1 VLRVAYCVLNRTSHI
16 IRTRTQ
22 LALNTPKP
30 ASLILVWLAALLAF
44 NLAGCVSPTA
54 TPAPPAT
61 PAEQAAQTASLT
73 VQTTPSGA
81 LVNVDGE
88 PQGVSPLYLYLSPGD
103 HQISIHADGYAPL
116 TETITLLPGQEGIY
130 APALIDSAAPS
141 VTLTSTKSQAPWLG
155 QAEIH
160 VTATDN
166 VGVVELQLLLDGE
179 LLGAADGGELNIE
192 FAPADLTGVAPGGV
206 YTLTARAV
214 DAAGNVGQATLSLAI
229 GPLPEPTVAAASATP
244 GAQTPTTIVTTTAV
258 TTTVPVASP
267 TPTASPQSP
276 ATPSPAPTIA
286 ATAAATA
293 VAATSLRVTSVTIP
307 TYPYTR
313 FVSSAIDPTLGN
325 YPLLVLDRAAY
336 EASNPQPVP
345 VTYKLLV
352 LENKYLRLSIL
363 PNLGGRIYGCVFKP
377 TGNDEFYRN
386 PVLKPTGWG
395 PPSPPYP
402 AGANWW
408 LAAGG
413 LEFGFP
419 VEEHGYEWSAR
430 WGYDHVALA
439 DGGVMVSVFTRD
451 WRRPYVVVDIT
462 LSPDTAYFTVRP
474 RIVNPWG
481 APFRFKWW
489 ANAMLA
495 PGAANA
501 AGPELRFIFP
511 NSEMTVHSTGD
522 PSLPGPGQPLS
533 WPITNG
539 RDLSRLGNWN
549 QYLGFFARPAAQG
562 APGPSGAE
570 SFMGVYDTAAD
581 EGMLRIFPSDVAR
594 GAKGFAAGWSAPLDW
609 HNWTDDG
616 SGYVELHGG
625 LAPTFDD
632 WYELPPGGEISW
644 QETWYPVAKIGGV
657 TYATAGG
664 ALRLAPGAN
673 ALRVDLFPTRAVQGQ
688 LTVSLPGMDPVV
700 RKVEIS
706 PANPFGQEIVYAAAV
721 PAQGQVAVTLTDAR
735 GKTVLS
741 YRGQITLR

>member
-1 VLRVAYCVLNRTSHI
+1 MHKSQKQGPTLFRC
-16 IRTRTQ
+16 
-22 LALNTPKP
+22 
-30 ASLILVWLAALLAF
+30 LVALLLF
-44 NLAGCVSPTA
+44 SLTGCGAPTA
-54 TPAPPAT
+54 TPTAPAPAT
-61 PAEQAAQTASLT
+61 PADQIAQTASLA
-73 VQTTPSGA
+73 VQITPAGA
-81 LVNVDGE
+81 LVNVDGK
-88 PQGVSPLYLYLSPGD
+88 PQGASPLYLYLPPGD
-103 HQISIHADGYAPL
+103 HQITIHADGYATL

-130 APALIDSAAPS
+130 APTLIDSAAP
-141 VTLTSTKSQAPWLG
+141 VLTLTSTASQVPWLG

-166 VGVVELQLLLDGE
+166 VGVVELQLLLDGG
-179 LLGAADGGELNIE
+179 LLGAADGGELSFE
-192 FAPADLTGVAPGGV
+192 FAPADLSGVAPGGV

-214 DAAGNVGQATLSLAI
+214 DAAGNVGQTTLSLTI
-229 GPLPEPTVAAASATP
+229 GPLPEPTVAIGTPPSAL
-244 GAQTPTTIVTTTAV
+244 
-258 TTTVPVASP
+258 
-267 TPTASPQSP
+267 
-276 ATPSPAPTIA
+276 PAPTISATAVATATPVEATTVPTTAPSVSSTPPATSSPVPTIAITPA
-286 ATAAATA
+286 ATAI
-293 VAATSLRVTSVTIP
+293 AATSLRISSVTIP

-313 FVSSAIDPTLGN
+313 YVSSAIDPTLGN
-325 YPLLVLDRAAY
+325 YPLLVLDRSAY
-336 EASNPQPVP
+336 AASNPQPVP
-345 VTYKLLV
+345 VTYPLLV

-363 PNLGGRIYGCVFKP
+363 PNLGGRIYECFFKP
-377 TGNDEFYRN
+377 TGNHEFYRN
-386 PVLKPTGWG
+386 PVIKPTEWG

-413 LEFGFP
+413 MEFGFP

-462 LSPDTAYFTVRP
+462 LSPEAAYFTVRP

-481 APFRFKWW
+481 ATFRFKWW

-522 PSLPGPGQPLS
+522 PTLPGPGQPFS
-533 WPITNG
+533 WPIFDG

-549 QYLGFFARPAAQG
+549 QYLGFFARPATQA
-562 APGPSGAE
+562 APGSSGAE
-570 SFMGVYDTAAD
+570 SFVGVYDTAAD

-594 GAKGFAAGWSAPLDW
+594 GAKGFAAGWNAALDW

-632 WYELPPGGEISW
+632 WHELPPGGEISW

-657 TYATAGG
+657 TYATVGG
-664 ALRLAPGAN
+664 ALRLAPGAD
-673 ALRVDLFPTRAVQGQ
+673 ALRVDLFPTKAVRGQ

-706 PANPFGQEIVYAAAV
+706 PASPFDGEIPYTSAV
-721 PAQGQVAVTLTDAR
+721 PAQGEVAITLTDAG
-735 GKTVLS
+735 GKMVLS
-741 YRGQITLR
+741 YRGQITLRP